1 MAHFQSFLDTPA
13 FVPPDELSFADCELY
28 PSEIDPYTKNRT
40 SNLRQQLSWIEDS
53 AKGCYFLSPYT
64 SDAHG
69 TNEPFSAYNADGHW
83 SDINM
88 NLRPAASSTAY
99 SHSDQFPSPWTGHP
113 SSPSG
118 LDSPRSSSWGN
129 IGCYMSPPYTDDD
142 AMIPSVEDGG
152 YPSPGPLASV
162 ALPEVKIQPDH
173 ESEVQFEPDVPAFF
187 LDDVKED
194 AEQEDIGLS
203 YQAPTVSGEP
213 PAIDRDLVQDYRPSE
228 PLPPRSHS
236 KNNKPSSPYR
246 VQKQTSE
253 SLSNRPTRTTRPKM
267 SAPVPAQIKQRSKS
281 KVTRG
286 RLFVCSFAHYGCSC
300 TFSAKNEWKRHVTS
314 QHLQLGFYRCD
325 LADCNIHKRS
335 SSDHRHQHHKKSR
348 SSSHHD
354 HHSADLVAND
364 FNRKDLFTQH
374 LRRMHAPWHKENRTN
389 PSAGERDA
397 FERSLDEVRD
407 RCWQPRRQ
415 PPTVSQCGFCG
426 QDFHGEHSWDDRMEH
441 VGRHYERDNP
451 QPGAEAED
459 IKLRKWAVDE
469 GIVQFVGGTWALTS
483 LCEE

>member
-53 AKGCYFLSPYT
+53 AKGFYFQPPYT
-64 SDAHG
+64 SDPHS

-88 NLRPAASSTAY
+88 NLRPAASSIAY

-129 IGCYMSPPYTDDD
+129 NIGCYMSPPYTDDD
-142 AMIPSVEDGG
+142 VLIPSDEGCR

-162 ALPEVKIQPDH
+162 ALPEVKIQQDH
-173 ESEVQFEPDVPAFF
+173 ESVVQFELDEQAFS
-187 LDDVKED
+187 LDGVKED
-194 AEQEDIGLS
+194 IEQEDVGLIHRVPS
-203 YQAPTVSGEP
+203 VSGEP
-213 PAIDRDLVQDYRPSE
+213 PAIDHNLVQDRPS
-228 PLPPRSHS
+228 RKDS
-236 KNNKPSSPYR
+236 KNNKPSSTHR
-246 VQKQTSE
+246 VQKQTSKF
-253 SLSNRPTRTTRPKM
+253 LSNRPTRTTRPKT
-267 SAPVPAQIKQRSKS
+267 SAPVSTQIKQRGKP

-286 RLFVCSFAHYGCSC
+286 RQFVCSFTHYGCSC
-300 TFSAKNEWKRHVTS
+300 TFSSKNEWKRHVAT

-354 HHSADLVAND
+354 HDSADLVAND

-389 PSAGERDA
+389 PSTGEREA
-397 FERSLDEVRD
+397 FERSLDAVRD